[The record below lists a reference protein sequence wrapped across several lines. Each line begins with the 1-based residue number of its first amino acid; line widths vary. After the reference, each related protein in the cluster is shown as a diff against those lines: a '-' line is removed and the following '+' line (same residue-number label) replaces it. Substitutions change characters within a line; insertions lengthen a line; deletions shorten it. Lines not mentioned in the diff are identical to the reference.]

1 MLDRPTTRDGW
12 LARAAALKIEGR
24 AFIDG
29 AYVAAADGA
38 TFAKVSPIDGK
49 VFANVADCGA
59 ADIDRAVRS
68 ARRAFESG
76 VWRDADPAKKKKVL
90 LRFAELIREHGEELA
105 LLETLDVGKP
115 IANALERRRPVLR
128 QLHPVLRRICRQ
140 AHRRNRA
147 GRRERC
153 GDGA

>member
-1 MLDRPTTRDGW
+1 MLDRPTTRDDW

-29 AYVAAADGA
+29 AYVSAANGA
-38 TFAKVSPIDGK
+38 AFAKISPIDGK
-49 VFANVADCGA
+49 VFAQVADCGA
-59 ADIDRAVRS
+59 ADIDKAVKS

-76 VWRDADPAKKKKVL
+76 VWRDADPVRKKKGL

-115 IANALERRRPVLR
+115 IANALKVDVPFCANCI
-128 QLHPVLRRICRQ
+128 QY
-140 AHRRNRA
+140 
-147 GRRERC
+147 
-153 GDGA
+153 

>member
-1 MLDRPTTRDGW
+1 MPDGHRIIRKIRFPFDA
-12 LARAAALKIEGR
+12 LAALKIEGR

-49 VFANVADCGA
+49 VIAEVADCGE

-68 ARRAFESG
+68 ARKAFESG
-76 VWRDADPAKKKKVL
+76 VWRDADPTKKKKVL
-90 LRFAELIREHGEELA
+90 LRFAELIREHCEELA

-115 IANALERRRPVLR
+115 IANSLNGRRPVLR
-128 QLHPVLRRICRQ
+128 QLHSVLRRVRRQ
-140 AHRRNRA
+140 AFRRSRP
-147 GRRERC
+147 GRR
-153 GDGA
+153 A